1 MADFGSFYQVLL
13 FDKIL
18 PCKNFDSTMATLLNI
33 FRILHGSRVSWLII
47 VSAAFYGYRDIK
59 MGHSV
64 VGAILIFFLFA
75 FSVLFLK
82 STIFF
87 SEKITSK
94 VITFSESTSKVKVI
108 YRALL
113 FVLLTS
119 AVI

>member
-47 VSAAFYGYRDIK
+47 VSVAFYGYRDIK

-64 VGAILIFFLFA
+64 VGAILIFFFICLFCA
-75 FSVLFLK
+75 FS
-82 STIFF
+82 
-87 SEKITSK
+87 
-94 VITFSESTSKVKVI
+94 
-108 YRALL
+108 
-113 FVLLTS
+113 
-119 AVI
+119 